1 MTRKLAS
8 ILHACQ
14 TVTPL
19 ASLINEVEHVQI
31 RGVMTVH
38 KLSAGDGYA
47 YYTSEVASADELRAE
62 GRELGDYYT
71 VEGMPPGQWVAH
83 SETLLGVSGEVTEAQ
98 MAALFGEGIRPDA
111 DRILA
116 AGGTEADVALG
127 QKYHRYA
134 SADTELTRR
143 LEEEIARHERTTG
156 AAPVVR
162 SCRAISSSRR
172 RVSSVSALA

>member
-1 MTRKLAS
+1 
-8 ILHACQ
+8 
-14 TVTPL
+14 
-19 ASLINEVEHVQI
+19 
-31 RGVMTVH
+31 MTVH

-83 SETLLGVSGEVTEAQ
+83 SEALLGVSGEVTEAQ

-111 DRILA
+111 ERILA

-127 QKYHRYA
+127 QKYHR
-134 SADTELTRR
+134 
-143 LEEEIARHERTTG
+143 
-156 AAPVVR
+156 
-162 SCRAISSSRR
+162 
-172 RVSSVSALA
+172 